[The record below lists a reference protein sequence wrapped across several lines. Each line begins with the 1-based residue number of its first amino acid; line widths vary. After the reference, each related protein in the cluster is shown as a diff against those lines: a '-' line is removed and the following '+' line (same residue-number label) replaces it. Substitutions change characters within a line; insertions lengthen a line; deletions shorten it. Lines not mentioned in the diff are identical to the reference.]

1 MTTPDDTSA
10 PETSPEQTP
19 DPGAHEAPETRSA
32 EANGLA
38 AVDYTAVDYTAS
50 ELRTIEAGGDSVQ
63 GLLDYLVSA
72 AAAEELRA
80 LERGAIYGFPN
91 PTPVLRDLYSCGGPG
106 PWLADPYDAAA
117 DHSFV
122 LDPRAPSAPGEPH
135 TEPSP
140 DDVANV
146 GDALAAL
153 DPARFLALRACCERI
168 ADRGDWMPAR
178 APGKA
183 DIAVFQDG
191 RRGETIAQDVEPWA
205 LELLAFGPRGVLG
218 LLDAIDQLA
227 HDLRNAQAAAL
238 GARELL
244 DEAKATI
251 AALRSG
257 ATR

>member
-1 MTTPDDTSA
+1 
-10 PETSPEQTP
+10 
-19 DPGAHEAPETRSA
+19 
-32 EANGLA
+32 
-38 AVDYTAVDYTAS
+38 
-50 ELRTIEAGGDSVQ
+50 
-63 GLLDYLVSA
+63 
-72 AAAEELRA
+72 
-80 LERGAIYGFPN
+80 
-91 PTPVLRDLYSCGGPG
+91 
-106 PWLADPYDAAA
+106 
-117 DHSFV
+117 
-122 LDPRAPSAPGEPH
+122 
-135 TEPSP
+135 
-140 DDVANV
+140 
-146 GDALAAL
+146 
-153 DPARFLALRACCERI
+153 
-168 ADRGDWMPAR
+168 MPAR